1 MTANTISR
9 PSKDDRLSLID
20 HLAGWITWPRF
31 IFAVTMI
38 FFLTTILFPFYW
50 MVSSSFK
57 TYAEIG
63 GREPTYIPGAL
74 RWEAY
79 QELFDYWN
87 FGANILNSVKVA
99 VPTAIIA
106 VILSTMGAYAVARL
120 HFRGKELMLNGILIV
135 YLFPG
140 ILLIIPLFAMVARIG
155 ARIGFEVQDNLAVLV
170 ITYLAQTLPV
180 ALYMLANYF
189 RTIPAEIEQ
198 AGLIDGC
205 SRASVIWRITLPLSI
220 PALVSVAIYTFMIAW
235 NEFLYALVFLNSRD
249 LFTMPIKIN
258 TIFNDPDPRPHVV
271 MAASTIMTLPVV
283 TLFLALERFLE
294 EGLTAG
300 GVKG

>member
-9 PSKDDRLSLID
+9 PSRDDRLSLID

-31 IFAVTMI
+31 IFAVTLVL
-38 FFLTTILFPFYW
+38 FLTTILFPFYW

-63 GREPTYIPGAL
+63 GREPVYIPSAL

-87 FGANILNSVKVA
+87 FGVNILNSVKVA

-140 ILLIIPLFAMVARIG
+140 ILS
-155 ARIGFEVQDNLAVLV
+155 
-170 ITYLAQTLPV
+170 
-180 ALYMLANYF
+180 
-189 RTIPAEIEQ
+189 
-198 AGLIDGC
+198 GC
-205 SRASVIWRITLPLSI
+205 R
-220 PALVSVAIYTFMIAW
+220 
-235 NEFLYALVFLNSRD
+235 
-249 LFTMPIKIN
+249 
-258 TIFNDPDPRPHVV
+258 
-271 MAASTIMTLPVV
+271 
-283 TLFLALERFLE
+283 
-294 EGLTAG
+294 
-300 GVKG
+300 